1 MTPTGPGC
9 CSGSAR
15 VYAGD
20 PGGVADLEQALA
32 IDLEL
37 NAPNAAIN
45 YSNLILALFALGDLD
60 RGLELLEKGRQAA
73 ERFGRPGDLRALQMR
88 KVIWDYWQD
97 NWDAAIDAANQALAG
112 AQAGMVRGDEPSY
125 RLIRAWIRLA
135 RGDLRGAH
143 EDADSAIQLAQAADS
158 PEDLYRALGIRGRV
172 LLDAGRT
179 QEADTPGP
187 QAAGHAA
194 GPRSAV
200 TAPDSSG
207 DLALVLQGL
216 GRATDLQGL
225 ARAWTPTPWRQA
237 ATAIATGDFEH
248 AADLYTQIGSRP
260 DEAFAC
266 LQAAK
271 QLLGDG
277 HTAEAN
283 AQLQR
288 ALGFYRRV
296 KANAYLRE
304 GEALLAASA

>member
-125 RLIRAWIRLA
+125 RLIRA
-135 RGDLRGAH
+135 
-143 EDADSAIQLAQAADS
+143 
-158 PEDLYRALGIRGRV
+158 
-172 LLDAGRT
+172 
-179 QEADTPGP
+179 
-187 QAAGHAA
+187 
-194 GPRSAV
+194 
-200 TAPDSSG
+200 
-207 DLALVLQGL
+207 
-216 GRATDLQGL
+216 
-225 ARAWTPTPWRQA
+225 
-237 ATAIATGDFEH
+237 
-248 AADLYTQIGSRP
+248 
-260 DEAFAC
+260 
-266 LQAAK
+266 
-271 QLLGDG
+271 
-277 HTAEAN
+277 
-283 AQLQR
+283 
-288 ALGFYRRV
+288 
-296 KANAYLRE
+296 
-304 GEALLAASA
+304 